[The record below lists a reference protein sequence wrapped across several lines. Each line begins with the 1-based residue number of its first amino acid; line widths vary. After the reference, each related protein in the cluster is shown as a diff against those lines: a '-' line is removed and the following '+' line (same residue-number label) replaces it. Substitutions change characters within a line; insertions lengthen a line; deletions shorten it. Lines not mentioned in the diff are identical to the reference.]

1 MSTMGFFNESF
12 PVAERTT
19 IFTDIR
25 NLMTPNNTLNI
36 MEIILFQKNVENPKK
51 SCLIV
56 AEKEEGN
63 QL

>member
-1 MSTMGFFNESF
+1 
-12 PVAERTT
+12 
-19 IFTDIR
+19 
-25 NLMTPNNTLNI
+25 